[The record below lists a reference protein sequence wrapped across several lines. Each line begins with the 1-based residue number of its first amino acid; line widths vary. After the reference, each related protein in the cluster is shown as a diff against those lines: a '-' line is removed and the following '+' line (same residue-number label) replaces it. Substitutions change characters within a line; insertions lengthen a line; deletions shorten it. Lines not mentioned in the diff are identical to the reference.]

1 MLASEGAPEPACLG
15 AGRNSRPREDA
26 CFKLLL
32 VPSRLRQ
39 PLTCNCAGFS
49 VTLPAAANSSAG
61 RGEPAAGGVEGR
73 GASVDGPLQGAPRPR
88 RGLARMLPAS
98 QGGSRLKLPT
108 VRSPPDEAGSQ
119 EFGFTCQQVGRC
131 SQGAGTLGDT
141 WHVAQPTMIP
151 SINHDPPLPTP
162 RPPRQACTAEFRTLR
177 CPIVPPPPPLRAQ
190 SVGSQPGDASQKTR
204 ELQDTMRRRK
214 ELKAAARSMWE
225 QYVNAFLS
233 SNSTAVVQ
241 ASRPARAGCALAG
254 GL

>member
-151 SINHDPPLPTP
+151 SINHDPPS
-162 RPPRQACTAEFRTLR
+162 PPRALR
-177 CPIVPPPPPLRAQ
+177 GRLAPPSSARCVAP
-190 SVGSQPGDASQKTR
+190 SC
-204 ELQDTMRRRK
+204 RRRRRFVRSPSAHSRGMRPRRRVSCRTPCGGGRSSR
-214 ELKAAARSMWE
+214 LRRAACG
-225 QYVNAFLS
+225 S
-233 SNSTAVVQ
+233 ST
-241 ASRPARAGCALAG
+241 
-254 GL
+254 